1 MNSTVSRE
9 TPVTTSGHQEHPP
22 QQVTHEVQ
30 HQPVQHQPI
39 QHQPIPHDL
48 RVVRRL
54 TWLDRAALHLGV
66 ALIRWGRRPA
76 AVDARDHQSARA
88 EHEAACRE
96 RERAMERML
105 LLNASRR
112 W

>member
-1 MNSTVSRE
+1 MNSTISNKTVSTDTE
-9 TPVTTSGHQEHPP
+9 VTTGHQQHPP
-22 QQVTHEVQ
+22 QQVQ
-30 HQPVQHQPI
+30 HQLH
-39 QHQPIPHDL
+39 
-48 RVVRRL
+48 VVRRL

-76 AVDARDHQSARA
+76 ARDDRDHHAAELAYRAAR
-88 EHEAACRE
+88 RE

-105 LLNASRR
+105 LLHARR